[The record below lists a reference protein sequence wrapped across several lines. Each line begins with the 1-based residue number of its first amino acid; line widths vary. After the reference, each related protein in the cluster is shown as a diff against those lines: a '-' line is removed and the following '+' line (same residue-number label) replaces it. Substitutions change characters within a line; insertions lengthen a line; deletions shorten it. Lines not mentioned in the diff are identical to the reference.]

1 MMAMRAGAFHAISG
15 VRGAMARQ
23 TITGGDTDNQNSLT
37 TTACGV
43 MKPVVT
49 ATRQKNNSV
58 FMNSKYFVEE
68 DLDLMMKKVPQLFSY
83 FLSLSFTF
91 LFVPTRNHR
100 RQ

>member
-58 FMNSKYFVEE
+58 FINSKYFVEE
-68 DLDLMMKKVPQLFSY
+68 NHLDDIK
-83 FLSLSFTF
+83 
-91 LFVPTRNHR
+91 
-100 RQ
+100 